1 MRVRRVLT
9 LVIQSLG
16 CLLYKLCSKS
26 EEHMG
31 LTLKE
36 EFMITIR
43 HGEATDIPRLTEI
56 YNYYV
61 THTFVTFDPKPASI
75 EDRQKWF
82 NKYLK
87 SGPYQIFVA
96 EQDDIVLGCASSS
109 QYREH
114 IAFRE
119 TVEVGIYIANE
130 ARGKG
135 IGTLLYNSLFEILKL
150 EKIHLAVA
158 GIALPN
164 QASIA
169 LHKKFG
175 FTEVG
180 VFKEYAIKN
189 NQYISSIWLQKLLN

>member
-1 MRVRRVLT
+1 
-9 LVIQSLG
+9 
-16 CLLYKLCSKS
+16 
-26 EEHMG
+26 
-31 LTLKE
+31 
-36 EFMITIR
+36 MITIR
-43 HGEATDIPRLTEI
+43 HAEVADIPRLTEI

-61 THTFVTFDPKPASI
+61 MHSFVTFDQKPASV
-75 EDRQKWF
+75 EDRQRWF

-87 SGPYQIFVA
+87 SGPYQALVA
-96 EQDDIVLGCASSS
+96 EQDDMVLGCASSS

-114 IAFRE
+114 VAFRE

-135 IGTLLYNSLFEILKL
+135 IGTLLYGRLFEILRL
-150 EKIHLAVA
+150 EKLHLAVA

-164 QASIA
+164 PASIA

-180 VFKEYAIKN
+180 IFKEYAIKN
-189 NQYISSIWLQKLLN
+189 DKYISSIWLQKLLN